1 MKLDSRKLQ
10 ILQAI
15 INDYIITA
23 EPVGSR
29 TVARKYELGIS
40 SATIRNEMSDL
51 EEMGFLEQ
59 PHTSAGRVPSD
70 KAYRLYVDRLMQ
82 VKSLGEQEADYIKE
96 FYEHKILQL
105 EQIIFTTAKVLSDI
119 TNYTS
124 IAIAPQLSRVTIGHI
139 QLVPVDR
146 EFALLVIV
154 TSSGIL
160 KDTLI
165 QIPQG
170 INGDFLNKVS
180 GILTEHFQNKTFSE
194 IDMVDLSAIKREFL
208 ENQKFF
214 NSLVDVLTDSF
225 RRSQKQEVYLG
236 GTTNIFNFPEYQDIL
251 RARSFLNLLEEKDLL
266 YQILASPQDEGVKVS
281 IGTENLQEELR
292 DCSIVT
298 ATYSLGN
305 RVLGTIGVIGPTRM
319 EYSRAV
325 SVMDYMGKALSRYL
339 TQLYGA

>member
-1 MKLDSRKLQ
+1 M
-10 ILQAI
+10 
-15 INDYIITA
+15 
-23 EPVGSR
+23 
-29 TVARKYELGIS
+29 
-40 SATIRNEMSDL
+40 
-51 EEMGFLEQ
+51 
-59 PHTSAGRVPSD
+59 
-70 KAYRLYVDRLMQ
+70 
-82 VKSLGEQEADYIKE
+82 
-96 FYEHKILQL
+96 
-105 EQIIFTTAKVLSDI
+105 
-119 TNYTS
+119 
-124 IAIAPQLSRVTIGHI
+124 
-139 QLVPVDR
+139 
-146 EFALLVIV
+146 
-154 TSSGIL
+154 
-160 KDTLI
+160 
-165 QIPQG
+165 
-170 INGDFLNKVS
+170 
-180 GILTEHFQNKTFSE
+180 
-194 IDMVDLSAIKREFL
+194 
-208 ENQKFF
+208 
-214 NSLVDVLTDSF
+214 DVLTDSF

>member
-59 PHTSAGRVPSD
+59 PHTSAGRIPSD
-70 KAYRLYVDRLMQ
+70 KAYRLYVDKLMQ
-82 VKSLGEQEADYIKE
+82 VKSLEEQEADFIKE
-96 FYEHKILQL
+96 FYGHKIMQL
-105 EQIIFTTAKVLSDI
+105 EQIIFHTAKVLSNI
-119 TNYTS
+119 TSYTS
-124 IAIAPQLSRVTIGHI
+124 IAIAPQLSKVTIRHI

-146 EFALLVIV
+146 EFALLVVV

-160 KDTLI
+160 KDALI

-180 GILTEHFQNKTFSE
+180 NILTEQFQNKSFSE
-194 IDMVDLSAIKREFL
+194 IDTVDLTTVQKEFM

-214 NSLVDVLTDSF
+214 NSLVDILTDSF
-225 RRSQKQEVYLG
+225 RKSQKQDIYLG

-251 RARSFLNLLEEKDLL
+251 RARSFLDLLEEKDLL
-266 YQILASPQDEGVKVS
+266 YQILASSQDERLKVS

-325 SVMDYMGKALSRYL
+325 SVMDYMGKALSSYL
-339 TQLYGA
+339 TQLYDA